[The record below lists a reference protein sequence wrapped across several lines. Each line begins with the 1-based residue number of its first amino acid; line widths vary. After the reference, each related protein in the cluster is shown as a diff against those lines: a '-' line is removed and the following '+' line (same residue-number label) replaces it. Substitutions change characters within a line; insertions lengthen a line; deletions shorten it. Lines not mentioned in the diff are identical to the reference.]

1 MPHRIHKC
9 TNTLYDYAL
18 INTYVSLM
26 YELKNSRN
34 GFTSKFVGTGSSSCE
49 KRIYRIYRAAVLQSL
64 RNTDIDNPATREP
77 WIPPVIISG
86 VTLRSDDKDRE
97 YCLLSEERENS
108 PEKKNPKWVSELET
122 CSGLWRCLICAS
134 LFWAASNIRSIK
146 RSSRLARWEVYEAW
160 QYAPFLTRKETN
172 ELYINELFERKL
184 IAYGHVF
191 STCPS
196 TGRL

>member
-97 YCLLSEERENS
+97 YCLLSEE
-108 PEKKNPKWVSELET
+108 EKTVRKKKTQNEFQNWKRVRGCGGVLSAPVYSELLLT
-122 CSGLWRCLICAS
+122 YGQ
-134 LFWAASNIRSIK
+134 
-146 RSSRLARWEVYEAW
+146 SSEVA
-160 QYAPFLTRKETN
+160 
-172 ELYINELFERKL
+172 
-184 IAYGHVF
+184 G
-191 STCPS
+191 
-196 TGRL
+196 